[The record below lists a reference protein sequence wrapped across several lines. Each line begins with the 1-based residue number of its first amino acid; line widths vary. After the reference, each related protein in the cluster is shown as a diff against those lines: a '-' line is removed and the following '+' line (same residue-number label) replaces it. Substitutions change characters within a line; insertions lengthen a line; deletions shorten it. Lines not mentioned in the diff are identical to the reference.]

1 MVDEAAGPS
10 TNVPY
15 ETQPSLMDLN
25 SSEDYEFE
33 EYDYDEADYD
43 DDEYDDAP
51 VDHDFNSA
59 LAAKFDDLD
68 LPPGVEATVPW
79 LQKQPV
85 GDLLGKNKVVEV
97 TGQIDVK
104 YRAFKQFD
112 TVREH
117 SHHSFSNVENI
128 KSPMVYQKVMT

>member
-1 MVDEAAGPS
+1 
-10 TNVPY
+10 
-15 ETQPSLMDLN
+15 MDLN
-25 SSEDYEFE
+25 SSDDYEFE

-112 TVREH
+112 TVREYSDH
-117 SHHSFSNVENI
+117 YFSNLDSI
-128 KSPMVYQKVMT
+128 KNPMVCQKVMTCASLASF